1 MSTTERTVKLNARLG
16 LVLLSVA
23 TCVALGAVVFRV
35 GMGPLAEALRWFDPL
50 FLQYNLALAL
60 LAILIVP
67 VVTVQYVHNMKTE
80 KIRRIERDLS
90 AKELELYRRD
100 IEHLVPLQFRLGHYW
115 GSLTV
120 VMAVIT
126 LGVSILLLFKP
137 YFPLPAGE
145 QAAAPPAASQA
156 ERSQGGG
163 EPAVSPSA
171 PRRSAPVS
179 LGVDYG
185 RGGNMLLL
193 GPFVELYSTDRPRY
207 YHQIVISLT
216 AFQFGFLGAYV
227 YFIGYLLRAYF
238 TLDLSP
244 HTYVA
249 GSLRMVVSSVLA
261 LVLSFALP
269 ALDVFGPVS
278 QAANSERFLRLLPLL
293 AFFLGYFPNRALFLL
308 EKTGNQLLGLGPQ
321 AYAGTPLSRLA
332 GMSSD
337 HEVRLDRE
345 GFDNLENLSHARAI
359 DLAVRTGFSYRQL
372 KQWVEEARLRVQL
385 AEDFEEF
392 ADRTGIRTAE
402 ELVTYWQVDPELAT
416 THLQEIVSPK
426 IFGKL
431 TVVIPLLR
439 RKQADRIS
447 TLLGE
452 PIPA

>member
-1 MSTTERTVKLNARLG
+1 MSTFERTVKLVTRLG
-16 LVLLSVA
+16 LILLSVA

-90 AKELELYRRD
+90 AKELELYRRE

-156 ERSQGGG
+156 ERSQGGS
-163 EPAVSPSA
+163 EPAVSPSG
-171 PRRSAPVS
+171 PRTSDPVS

-269 ALDVFGPVS
+269 ALDVFGAVS
-278 QAANSERFLRLLPLL
+278 QAAYSERFLRLLPLL

-308 EKTGNQLLGLGPQ
+308 EKTSNQLLGLGPQ

-345 GFDNLENLSHARAI
+345 GFDNLENLSHARPI

-372 KQWVEEARLRVQL
+372 RQWVEEARLRVQL

-402 ELVTYWQVDPELAT
+402 ELVTYWQVDPDVAT
-416 THLQEIVSPK
+416 KHLQEIVSPK

-447 TLLGE
+447 TLLAE

>member
-1 MSTTERTVKLNARLG
+1 MLTIERILKLTACLG
-16 LVLLSVA
+16 IALLICIGLGVVA
-23 TCVALGAVVFRV
+23 SRG
-35 GMGPLAEALRWFDPL
+35 GMRPLADALSWYDPL

-67 VVTVQYVHNMKTE
+67 LVTVQYVRNMKSE

-90 AKELELYRRD
+90 VRELELYRRD
-100 IEHLVPLQFRLGHYW
+100 IERLIPLQFRLGHYW

-120 VMAVIT
+120 VMVVIA

-137 YFPLPAGE
+137 YFPLPEGE
-145 QAAAPPAASQA
+145 KTVAASPV
-156 ERSQGGG
+156 ERSPGGS
-163 EPAVSPSA
+163 EPATVSAAA
-171 PRRSAPVS
+171 PRRSAPVAG

-193 GPFVELYSTDRPRY
+193 GPFIELYSTDLPRY

-216 AFQFGFLGAYV
+216 AFQFGFLGAYI

-269 ALDVFGPVS
+269 ALDVFGSVS
-278 QAANSERFLRLLPLL
+278 QAANNERFLRFLPLL

-345 GFDNLENLSHARAI
+345 GFDNLENLSHARPI

-372 KQWVEEARLRVQL
+372 KQWIEEARLRLQL
-385 AEDFEEF
+385 GEDFEEF
-392 ADRTGIRTAE
+392 ADHTGLRTAE
-402 ELVTYWQVDPELAT
+402 ELATYWEIDPDVAT
-416 THLQEIVSPK
+416 KHLQGIVSPK

-431 TVVIPLLR
+431 TVVIPLLI

-447 TLLGE
+447 TLLVE
-452 PIPA
+452 PIPT

>member
-67 VVTVQYVHNMKTE
+67 MVTVQYVRNMKTE

-137 YFPLPAGE
+137 YFPLPASG
-145 QAAAPPAASQA
+145 QTAAPPAASQA

-171 PRRSAPVS
+171 PRTSDPVS

-345 GFDNLENLSHARAI
+345 GFDNLENLSHARPI

-402 ELVTYWQVDPELAT
+402 ELVTYWQVDPDLAT
-416 THLQEIVSPK
+416 KHLQEIVSPK